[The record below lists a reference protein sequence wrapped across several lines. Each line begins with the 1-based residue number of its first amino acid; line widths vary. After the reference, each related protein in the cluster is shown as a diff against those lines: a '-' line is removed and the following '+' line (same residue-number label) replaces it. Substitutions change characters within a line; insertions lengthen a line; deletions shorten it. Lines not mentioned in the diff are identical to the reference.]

1 MSTANNMIVI
11 KYNKKD
17 SKFEYLYLA
26 LFVVKYQNKTDDRL
40 VAHTKEVRSSHD
52 VSSNI
57 ITSVRMLDFYL
68 NRLVIGIRTIF
79 KTVYFIIISF

>member
-52 VSSNI
+52 VS
-57 ITSVRMLDFYL
+57 
-68 NRLVIGIRTIF
+68 
-79 KTVYFIIISF
+79 